1 MIEYELARINKLIYH
16 RLHDVESDLAPELND
31 TLYFRADEAED
42 EALRRIFLKPFTQV
56 VQTQEFS
63 HPVSLELNPLYSL
76 CKSIELGQDFVFCSK
91 GMAKHLHDVSRHPAI
106 PGGDLFVIQF
116 QDVTLG
122 NAVFDAVGI
131 YKIENKDFFLET
143 AEVITG
149 EPGLRLRKGIGG
161 KKFDKAVLVLFSED
175 TGYTLLPLEKAGG
188 ETEYWQRDFVGAVA
202 KNDHINHTHA
212 VLSLT
217 KNFVTQQYPEEFEI
231 NKADQIDLLNRS
243 VAFFKKHDTF
253 EKKSFEEEV
262 LQDAEVIRSF
272 HQYNKQYADE
282 VNWEL
287 ADNFEI
293 SQQAVKKQ
301 QRIFKSVLKL
311 DKNFHIYIHGNRNL
325 IEQGTDPDGRK
336 FYKIYYDNEA

>member
-1 MIEYELARINKLIYH
+1 MIDYELARINKFIYH
-16 RLHDVESDLAPELND
+16 RLHDVESGLEPELNES
-31 TLYFRADEAED
+31 LYFRADDSED
-42 EALRRIFLKPFTQV
+42 EALRRIFLKPFAQV

-63 HPVSLELNPLYSL
+63 HPVSLELNPLFSL
-76 CKSIELGQDFVFCSK
+76 CKSIEMGQDFVFCTK
-91 GMAKHLHDVSRHPAI
+91 GIVKHLHDVSRHPAI
-106 PGGDLFVIQF
+106 PGGDIFVINF
-116 QDVTLG
+116 QDVTFG
-122 NAVFDAVGI
+122 NAVFEAVGI

-143 AEVITG
+143 SEVITG

-161 KKFDKAVLVLFSED
+161 KKFDRAVLVLFSED
-175 TGYTLLPLEKAGG
+175 IGYTLLPLEKAGG
-188 ETEYWQRDFVGAVA
+188 ETEYWTRDFVGA
-202 KNDHINHTHA
+202 KPKKDHINHTHA

-243 VAFFKKHDTF
+243 VAFFKKNDTF
-253 EKKSFEEEV
+253 DKKNFEEEV
-262 LQDAEVIRSF
+262 LQNAEVIKSF
-272 HQYNKQYADE
+272 HQYNKHYSEE
-282 VNWEL
+282 VDWEL

-325 IEQGTDPDGRK
+325 IEQGTDADGRK
-336 FYKIYYDNEA
+336 FYKIYYENEA